1 MVLYQLGNEQ
11 EGWIFMSLSS
21 GKRIH
26 CYKWEILLVGKDVI
40 NRVHALALEEGQ
52 TQIDTN
58 FKYE

>member
-1 MVLYQLGNEQ
+1 
-11 EGWIFMSLSS
+11 MSLSS